1 MATPFRRAYD
11 NVRSGQAVLRDVGR
25 LRQIVT
31 VLLGHGFGA
40 FVQRLALQDHWITNK
55 LLELRHRVADREAA
69 READM
74 LPLERRFLLV
84 LQDLGP
90 TFIKLGQM
98 LSTRPDLFPP
108 ALIQELQTLQDN
120 VPPLPLAA
128 VRAVISGELGDDVE
142 ALFDDFNPEPL
153 ATASI
158 AQVHAARLKD
168 SATDVVV
175 KVQRPNIE
183 PQIAADVEIM
193 GFLARALEANFPE
206 TRIFSPTGI
215 VAEFEKAILKEI
227 DFSNELDNLE
237 RFQRNFADD
246 TRVHF
251 PQPYPELSTRR
262 VLTMERIHAIKI
274 TQITAERFDIDAVMR
289 TWIDAVLQMIFAD
302 GFFHGDLHPGN
313 VFVRDDGTVCFL
325 DVGLCGRLSP
335 RQRDLVTDLLVAAVQ
350 QDWEAVARRFWAMTV
365 HGKDSTADYRTF
377 EADVVE
383 CAERW
388 FGGKT
393 LAEVEFTRI
402 FTDLINLSLRH
413 RIRMPP
419 DYTMTFKA
427 VITMEGVGKQ
437 LRPNMDLLGAAR
449 PYVTRLL
456 AERYNPRRLLESGY
470 AALRDLAEVLG
481 TLPETTR
488 AILEDLHAGRTQINI
503 ASDQVDQIHRNY
515 AHTQHRTVIGAL
527 AGTSALCGTLA
538 LGYGTYAILG
548 LPVLSFWFYALAA
561 ALGGWYLL
569 LGRQTR

>member
-1 MATPFRRAYD
+1 MATPLRRAYD

-25 LRQIVT
+25 LRQIAA
-31 VLLGHGFGA
+31 VLLRHGFGA
-40 FVQRLALQDHWITNK
+40 VVQALKLQDHWITNK
-55 LLELRHRVADREAA
+55 LLELRNREA
-69 READM
+69 ET
-74 LPLERRFLLV
+74 LPLERRILLV

-98 LSTRPDLFPP
+98 LSTRPDLFPAP
-108 ALIQELQTLQDN
+108 LIQELQSLQDD
-120 VPPLPLAA
+120 VPPLPLEA
-128 VRAVISGELGDDVE
+128 VRTVIRTELCDEVE
-142 ALFDDFNPEPL
+142 ALFDDFDPTPL

-158 AQVHAARLKD
+158 AQVHAARLKG
-168 SATDVVV
+168 STTAVVV
-175 KVQRPNIE
+175 KVQRPHIE

-206 TRIFSPTGI
+206 TRLFSPTGI
-215 VAEFEKAILKEI
+215 VTEFEKAILKEI
-227 DFSNELDNLE
+227 DFGNELDNLE
-237 RFQRNFADD
+237 RFRRNFADAL
-246 TRVHF
+246 RVHF
-251 PQPYPELSTRR
+251 PQPYAELSTRR
-262 VLTMERIHAIKI
+262 VLTMERIDAIKI
-274 TQITAERFDIDAVMR
+274 TQVTTERFDIDALMR
-289 TWIDAVLQMIFAD
+289 TWVDAVLQMIFAD

-313 VFVRDDGTVCFL
+313 VLVRDDQTVCFL

-335 RQRDLVTDLLVAAVQ
+335 RQRDQVTDLLVAAVQ

-365 HGKDSTADYRTF
+365 HGRESTADYRTF

-393 LAEVEFTRI
+393 LAAVEFSRI

-413 RIRMPP
+413 RLRMPA

-456 AERYNPRRLLESGY
+456 AERYNPRRVLESGY
-470 AALRDLAEVLG
+470 TAVRDLAEVLG
-481 TLPETTR
+481 TLPETAR

-503 ASDQVDQIHRNY
+503 ASDQVEDLRQSY
-515 AHTQHRTVIGAL
+515 ARTQHRTVIGAL

-538 LGYGTYAILG
+538 LSHGTYAILG

-561 ALGGWYLL
+561 ALGGWYVV
-569 LGRQTR
+569 LGRSSER